1 MSDRAAPSGR
11 LALANLWVAILAFG
25 VASAMALMQ
34 ALSRAALDLPWRSAK
49 MYYLSVT
56 AHGTLMAL
64 VFTTFFIMA
73 FGYVVA
79 ERALGAPVPHRKLA
93 WAGYWIALGGTLATV
108 AAILSGRASVLYT
121 FYPPLKAH
129 PAFYI
134 GATLLVVG
142 SWIWGFVIIRSYLVW
157 KRAHPG
163 QPAPL
168 ALHGMLATVIVWLIA
183 TVGVAAEMLFLLI
196 PWSLGLTQTVDPEL
210 ARMLFWYFGHPLV
223 YFWLLPAYVVWYA
236 VLPRVAGGKLFSDP
250 LARLVFILF
259 IVLSTPVGFHHQFM
273 DPGIPASWKLFHAL
287 LTFGILFP
295 SFLTAFTVTA
305 SLEVAGRM
313 KGATGL
319 LDWLKRLPW
328 GDPLV
333 ASVLLSMLL
342 FAVGGLGGAINAA
355 YGMNAVVHN
364 TAWIQGHFHLTVGS
378 ATALTFMGTAYW
390 LLPRLTGRELELGLL
405 AKVQPYLWFIGMV
418 LFSISN
424 HITGLMGMPR
434 RIYDASYGG
443 SAVAHAWRALT
454 GVSAVGGLFLFTS
467 AGFFMLVMLGT
478 GLAGKQRAPE
488 PIEWAEPLE
497 PVSPRAGVL
506 DRYGLDPGGHR
517 ARAHRVRGAAVA
529 APADAHVRLAG
540 LFAVLTA
547 LHAAFIGSSRPGRHS
562 LSAGSWSVGG
572 HL

>member
-1 MSDRAAPSGR
+1 MSNRTSR

-25 VASAMALMQ
+25 IASAMALMQ

-79 ERALGAPVPHRKLA
+79 ERTLGRPVPHRGLA
-93 WAGYWIALGGTLATV
+93 WAGYWIALAGTLAAV
-108 AAILSGRASVLYT
+108 AAILSGKATVLYT

-129 PAFYI
+129 PAFYM

-142 SWIWGFVIIRSYLVW
+142 SWIWVFVVIRSYLLW
-157 KRAHPG
+157 QREHPG

-196 PWSLGLTQTVDPEL
+196 PWSLGLTKTVDPEL

-223 YFWLLPAYVVWYA
+223 YFWLLPAYVVWYT

-250 LARLVFILF
+250 LARLVFVLF
-259 IVLSTPVGFHHQFM
+259 IILSTPVGFHHQFM
-273 DPGIPASWKLFHAL
+273 DPGIPASWKLLHTL

-295 SFLTAFTVTA
+295 SFVTAFTVTA
-305 SLEVAGRM
+305 SLEVTGRL

-342 FAVGGLGGAINAA
+342 FAVGGFGGAINAA

-443 SAVAHAWRALT
+443 AAAAQAWRGLT
-454 GVSAVGGLFLFTS
+454 DVSAVGGLFLFTS

-478 GLAGKQRAPE
+478 GLAGKKREPE

-497 PVSPRAGVL
+497 PVSPRAGLL
-506 DRYGLDPGGHR
+506 DRYGLWTLVAIVLVLIAYTVPLWQHLRMQRFGSPGFT
-517 ARAHRVRGAAVA
+517 
-529 APADAHVRLAG
+529 P
-540 LFAVLTA
+540 F
-547 LHAAFIGSSRPGRHS
+547 
-562 LSAGSWSVGG
+562 
-572 HL
+572 